1 MILKEKHEIMWR
13 VVYLALETGG
23 RVSELI
29 SLIGFDIDIE
39 NARVLF
45 RGDTTK
51 TGQRRYVPLRSK
63 AVNEIMKWKLEP
75 DKKVFIWKY
84 PTNPSHNFRKLLQEI
99 NLRKTVNST
108 RSFHTLRHTY
118 ASHSLMSGVNI
129 FIVSRWLGHSSVKVT
144 EKHYGHLI
152 PNIVEVKL
160 PW

>member
-1 MILKEKHEIMWR
+1 MWR

-75 DKKVFIWKY
+75 DKKVFIGKY

-99 NLRKTVNST
+99 NLWKTVNST